1 MPFDRVR
8 QWNGSAQALTEEIQ
22 YQLGLLSIPIEPPAL
37 RTIRLWRS
45 RKLLSQPK
53 GKKFGFRQIL
63 EGLATVLLLKRGWTL
78 SAIGQVLPN
87 FSEADIER
95 QILAESENRDPNWSA
110 AIAQS
115 PTFATSLRSVTD
127 IAEDAVVLLAQGI
140 LKQYTRVLNQEIV
153 RQDDRIPSELYRSMC
168 KLGRLYIEE
177 GAPDKAACV
186 HTVLNHARYSFDSEI
201 WQLKAFT
208 QDDFRFSEVVLIDP
222 DLYVPTSDCAEIA
235 QANGSWGEDNVVEY
249 RLYQR
254 LKTSTEELGT
264 RRQHLGYTALR
275 ELAVRHSLITEK
287 ALWEYLEDHELTPL
301 QEMIVDTFFDRV
313 PESWLIEGKA
323 NRCAHCGTLM
333 HPHPNRKQFSKG
345 RCPIRQC
352 NSCYPPKVSE
362 ALDPKHHRL
371 LVAKPQILTYW
382 TGPGIDELAIFDAA
396 KNQGLKAE
404 LYPESDLCDVSLND
418 YAVGIDAKSYISP
431 VSLALRLNQS
441 IGGLGYYRR
450 RIVAV
455 SDQLI
460 ADNPSYLSTLQST
473 LSKKG
478 DPETLEILSVS
489 AVLRLLKEVAYAS

>member
-1 MPFDRVR
+1 MQFDRIR
-8 QWNGSAQALTEEIQ
+8 RWSGSAQALTEEIR
-22 YQLGLLSIPIEPPAL
+22 YQLGLLNISIEPPAL

-45 RKLLSQPK
+45 KKLLSQPK
-53 GKKFGFRQIL
+53 GEKFKFRQIL
-63 EGLATVLLLKRGWTL
+63 EGLATTLLLKRGWTL
-78 SAIGQVLPN
+78 LAIGQVLPN
-87 FSEADIER
+87 LSEADIER
-95 QILAESENRDPNWSA
+95 QILAESENRDPNWSE

-115 PTFATSLRSVTD
+115 STFATSLRRATD
-127 IAEDAVVLLAQGI
+127 IAEDAVVLLAQGV

-153 RQDDRIPSELYRSMC
+153 RQDDSIPSELYRAMC

-177 GAPDKAACV
+177 GLPDKAACV
-186 HTVLNHARYSFDSEI
+186 HTVLDHARHSFDSEI
-201 WQLKAFT
+201 WQLKVFS

-235 QANGSWGEDNVVEY
+235 GANGGWGEDNVVEY

-254 LKTSTEELGT
+254 LKTYTEQLGV

-275 ELAVRHSLITEK
+275 ELAVRHSLIREK
-287 ALWEYLEDHELTPL
+287 VLWDYLEDHQLTPL
-301 QEMIVDTFFDRV
+301 QEMIIDTFFDRV
-313 PESWLIEGKA
+313 PESWLIEEKA

-333 HPHPNRKQFSKG
+333 HPHPNHKQFQKG

-352 NSCYPPKVSE
+352 NSCYQPKVSE
-362 ALDPKHHRL
+362 ELDPKQHRL

-396 KNQGLKAE
+396 KKQGLKAE

-450 RIVAV
+450 RIIAI

-460 ADNPSYLSTLQST
+460 ADNPSYLSTLRST

-478 DPETLEILSVS
+478 DPVTLEILPVS
-489 AVLRLLKEVAYAS
+489 AVLKLLKEVTYAG

>member
-1 MPFDRVR
+1 MQFDRVR
-8 QWNGSAQALTEEIQ
+8 RWSGPAKALTEAIQ
-22 YQLGLLSIPIEPPAL
+22 EQISLLNISIEPPAL

-45 RKLLSQPK
+45 KKLLSQPK

-63 EGLATVLLLKRGWTL
+63 EGLATALLLKRGWTL
-78 SAIGQVLPN
+78 STIGEVLPN
-87 FSEADIER
+87 LSDADIER

-115 PTFATSLRSVTD
+115 HSFAAQPRKMTD

-140 LKQYTRVLNQEIV
+140 LKQYIRVLNREIV
-153 RQDDRIPSELYRSMC
+153 RQDDSLPSELYRAMC

-177 GAPDKAACV
+177 GFPDKAACV
-186 HTVLNHARYSFDSEI
+186 HSVLDRARYSFHSEE
-201 WQLKAFT
+201 WQLKVFSQT
-208 QDDFRFSEVVLIDP
+208 DFRFSDVILIDP

-235 QANGSWGEDNVVEY
+235 QANGGWGEDNVVEY

-254 LKTSTEELGT
+254 LKTYTEQLGT

-275 ELAVRHSLITEK
+275 ELTVRHSLIKEK
-287 ALWEYLEDHELTPL
+287 ALWDYLEDRQLLPL
-301 QEMIVDTFFDRV
+301 QERVIDTFFDQI
-313 PESWLIEGKA
+313 PESWLIKGKA
-323 NRCAHCGTLM
+323 NQCAHCGTLM
-333 HPHPNRKQFSKG
+333 HPHPNYQRFKEG

-352 NSCYPPKVSE
+352 NSRYAPKVSE
-362 ALDPKHHRL
+362 ALNPEQHRL
-371 LVAKPQILTYW
+371 LVARPQILTYW

-396 KNQGLKAE
+396 IQQGLKAE

-418 YAVGIDAKSYISP
+418 YEIGIDAKSYISP

-441 IGGLGYYRR
+441 IGGLGYYQR
-450 RIVAV
+450 RIIAI

-460 ADNPSYLSTLQST
+460 ADNPGYLPTLQST

-478 DPETLEILSVS
+478 DPTTLEVLPVS
-489 AVLRLLKEVAYAS
+489 NVLKTLKEVAYAS